1 MHFLSPLI
9 LIAIVPFLAFWWIF
23 FREKIG
29 YSYPNTLMRQHS
41 HIYSLVK
48 ILWGLRFCMIV
59 FIFFLLAEP
68 SLVSREKVPISP
80 GKDIVLLL
88 DLSKSM
94 LAGDIAPN
102 RLEWAKQVLL
112 SFLDRASIDRFGL
125 IVFAGK
131 AFTLSPLTEDRSGVS
146 NIIHSITPDTIRQY
160 LPWISGTNIGDAL
173 LAGKLLTSSWSS
185 VLILITDGRAN
196 IGIDP
201 LVAARSLRDNGT
213 RVYTIGIG
221 ALSGSILSY
230 LDANGIRQY
239 FYDEKWE
246 KIRADID
253 RPMLEKI
260 AEITWGKFFL
270 ASDVHIFEDIFER
283 LSREIITP
291 IEYRSEE
298 KYTSLA
304 PLFLFLLWSF
314 WLIHTLLLFLL
325 RKN

>member
-1 MHFLSPLI
+1 MHFFSPFI
-9 LIAIVPFLAFWWIF
+9 LFAIVPILILWWIF

-29 YSYPNTLMRQHS
+29 YSYPNRLMKQHS

-94 LAGDIAPN
+94 LADDIVPN

-131 AFTLSPLTEDRSGVS
+131 AFTYSPFTADRRGVS
-146 NIIHSITPDTIRQY
+146 DIIRNITPDTIRQY
-160 LPWISGTNIGDAL
+160 LPWVSGTNIGDGLIA
-173 LAGKLLTSSWSS
+173 AKLLSHTGSSTI
-185 VLILITDGRAN
+185 ILITDGRAN
-196 IGIDP
+196 NGIDP
-201 LVAARSLRDNGT
+201 LIAAHALLET
-213 RVYTIGIG
+213 HMIVYTIGIG
-221 ALSGSILSY
+221 ASSGSILSY
-230 LDANGIRQY
+230 RDAGGVRQY

-283 LSREIITP
+283 LTREIITP